1 LNYNECLADIQTFAR
16 LHDLASIPITH
27 ALFAEHSD
35 VTDVI
40 MKTPLVGFS
49 ELLSNP
55 KANAVL
61 KYFLVSPSHLF
72 SAWAHDRSPT
82 SPLDDL
88 PRVLSTPRSDPER
101 LSSRATSP
109 RTTSRL
115 KLSRHGFK
123 SPSTLLISWTG
134 RTS

>member
-1 LNYNECLADIQTFAR
+1 VADDQTFAR

-61 KYFLVSPSHLF
+61 KYFLVSLRYTDSVCELMIDYRH
-72 SAWAHDRSPT
+72 
-82 SPLDDL
+82 
-88 PRVLSTPRSDPER
+88 
-101 LSSRATSP
+101 SR
-109 RTTSRL
+109 
-115 KLSRHGFK
+115 
-123 SPSTLLISWTG
+123 
-134 RTS
+134 

>member
-1 LNYNECLADIQTFAR
+1 MGSREWLGLSMSCRADLQTFAR

-40 MKTPLVGFS
+40 LKTPNVGFS

-61 KYFLVSPSHLF
+61 KYFLVCPH
-72 SAWAHDRSPT
+72 RSY
-82 SPLDDL
+82 
-88 PRVLSTPRSDPER
+88 VIRSC
-101 LSSRATSP
+101 
-109 RTTSRL
+109 
-115 KLSRHGFK
+115 
-123 SPSTLLISWTG
+123 
-134 RTS
+134 